1 MARNPGGPGRLPSR
15 GSNRSGRAQFRHP
28 APRATGSLRDGRHAV
43 VHPWVAIF
51 RCFVK
56 MGSRLDVRGICPSG
70 SSVARPPP
78 SLHEVPW
85 GGFPSFLGTMQ
96 RLRRLGSPRAWASRA
111 RDPDHFC
118 SGARRPLLQDGEHET
133 SQVPGEPLRTCPAL
147 RPRRTARPWPRWAVR
162 YCLPLRK
169 QRRLREQF
177 PFEAQ
182 SRGLHTPYVRF
193 AAGVTPRT
201 TQHSVPAGAYPLP
214 GQDFHLLGS
223 FRKFPSCRACYM
235 ASPSSRLRLAQFP
248 RKLSFPWRCH
258 PRLKR
263 TAAARRRVFLTACV
277 PPSAR
282 ATKPPHGRTSAGS
295 VRTAKGGHQRVTML
309 PGSVRAALGGH
320 LRAVKTQHDADLRIG
335 TGSVALPGALATKPS
350 SISNWNSKA
359 PQSWS

>member
-1 MARNPGGPGRLPSR
+1 MPRSSTPADRTTLATVGRAILPSAQKTASAPRTVSFR
-15 GSNRSGRAQFRHP
+15 GSITRPAHALCTLRS
-28 APRATGSLRDGRHAV
+28 
-43 VHPWVAIF
+43 
-51 RCFVK
+51 
-56 MGSRLDVRGICPSG
+56 
-70 SSVARPPP
+70 
-78 SLHEVPW
+78 W
-85 GGFPSFLGTMQ
+85 G
-96 RLRRLGSPRAWASRA
+96 
-111 RDPDHFC
+111 H
-118 SGARRPLLQDGEHET
+118 
-133 SQVPGEPLRTCPAL
+133 
-147 RPRRTARPWPRWAVR
+147 
-162 YCLPLRK
+162 
-169 QRRLREQF
+169 
-177 PFEAQ
+177 
-182 SRGLHTPYVRF
+182 
-193 AAGVTPRT
+193 PRT

-223 FRKFPSCRACYM
+223 SRKFPSCRACYM

-263 TAAARRRVFLTACV
+263 TAAASRRVFLTACV